1 MAQSEAFQTAV
12 ADSKKLTA
20 KPDNDELLKLYGAQ
34 DQTNPLNPPP
44 ARTTADPPS
53 AQLSTRS
60 PSVRTSRP
68 RPPPACSTS
77 RQANPF
83 PPPAPH
89 LRNEPPELTRTSPGK
104 QGKAKKNAW
113 QKVVDE
119 GTTPEQA
126 QEQYVALVEELKA
139 KHGYDANKE
148 PEAVGGAA

>member
-12 ADSKKLTA
+12 TDSKKLTA
-20 KPDNDELLKLYGAQ
+20 KPDNDELLKLYALYKVALGLLH
-34 DQTNPLNPPP
+34 T
-44 ARTTADPPS
+44 
-53 AQLSTRS
+53 
-60 PSVRTSRP
+60 
-68 RPPPACSTS
+68 
-77 RQANPF
+77 
-83 PPPAPH
+83 
-89 LRNEPPELTRTSPGK
+89 GK